1 MLGSSYLKEGVIEL
15 IELRLIKRSKFN
27 LRDDLYGIEELIE
40 SIKIHGLLQP
50 LIVRPA
56 EGYFELITG
65 SRRLEALKR
74 LRWRKAPC
82 ITVDVDDKTAYEIAL
97 IENLQRETL
106 DPIEEAT
113 AFKKYVEEYGWGSVT
128 ELARRIGKS
137 QEYVSQRLRLLKL
150 PDEIK
155 DLIRQKRL
163 APSAARELLQ
173 LPKNEDRITL
183 GRLAAERR
191 YSVRRIKEIIEDMKS
206 SDLCESLTLESPLKD
221 RYKIIEKAIVVV
233 RTAMI
238 KIDSLIEESSKD
250 DEVRELLFSKRLA
263 LHSILDSLIKY
274 KLRIEKGLR
283 REGIL

>member
-1 MLGSSYLKEGVIEL
+1 MIGSSYLKEGVTEL
-15 IELRLIKRSKFN
+15 IELRLIKKSKFN
-27 LRDDLYGIEELIE
+27 LRDDLYGIEELVE

-56 EGYFELITG
+56 EGYFELIAG
-65 SRRLEALKR
+65 SRRLEALRR

-82 ITVDVDDKTAYEIAL
+82 IILDVDDKTAYEIAL

-106 DPIEEAT
+106 DPIEEAI
-113 AFKKYVEEYGWGSVT
+113 AFKKYVDEYGWGSVT

-191 YSVRRIKEIIEDMKS
+191 YSVRKIKEIIEDMKD
-206 SDLCESLTLESPLKD
+206 SDLHESLTLKSPLKD
-221 RYKIIEKAIVVV
+221 RYKIVERAIVVI

-250 DEVRELLFSKRLA
+250 DEMRELLFSKRFA
-263 LHSILDSLIKY
+263 LHNMLDSLIKY
-274 KLRIEKGLR
+274 KMRIEKELR
-283 REGIL
+283 REGVL